1 LYYSAPFLAILT
13 LAAYWVYFTLRI
25 LFVMSA
31 QRKSKK
37 PFPMAWVFIGTEIS
51 VAIPI
56 FMQSFW
62 NVFILKKRNRPQL
75 RLEGDDVPC
84 VDVLVTCCKE
94 DVDLIIDTT
103 RAACELDYPTDRFRV
118 VVLDDGASIDL
129 REAVMELQ
137 QRYSNVFYRCREK
150 FKGVPHHF
158 KAGNLNYG
166 LDEVAKMEGGAST
179 FMAALDADMIPE
191 PHWLR
196 ACLPHLLIDTKVAL
210 ACPPQLFYNVPKGDP
225 LAQSLDFFVH
235 ISEPVKDA
243 LGVAWCTGSGYV
255 IRRDALVEIGGFP
268 QNSLAEDVAT
278 STLML
283 GRGWKTAYVHEPLQ
297 FGTVPDSF
305 GGHIKQ
311 RTRWVSSL
319 PSLFHPKNHTNNS
332 TRLLEPLTQ
341 TSNSSSASGV
351 PTLLE

>member
-1 LYYSAPFLAILT
+1 MPKWKRYLFYTAPFLALLT
-13 LAAYWVYFTLRI
+13 LAAYWLYFTLRI

-31 QRKSKK
+31 QRKSKRS
-37 PFPMAWVFIGTEIS
+37 FPMAWVFIATEIS
-51 VAIPI
+51 VAVPI

-62 NVFILKKRNRPQL
+62 NIFILKKRNRPQY
-75 RLEGDDVPC
+75 RLEGADVPC

-118 VVLDDGASIDL
+118 VVLDDGASIEL
-129 REAVMELQ
+129 REAVTELQ

-166 LDEVAKMEGGAST
+166 LDEVARMEGGAAP

-196 ACLPHLLIDTKVAL
+196 ATLPHLMVDTKVAL

-311 RTRWVSSL
+311 RTRWVSLHSE
-319 PSLFHPKNHTNNS
+319 KYCCV
-332 TRLLEPLTQ
+332 LELT
-341 TSNSSSASGV
+341 T
-351 PTLLE
+351 

>member
-1 LYYSAPFLAILT
+1 MPNWKRYLYYTAPFLALLT
-13 LAAYWVYFTLRI
+13 LGAYWLYFTLRI

-31 QRKSKK
+31 QRKSKHS
-37 PFPMAWVFIGTEIS
+37 FPMAWVFIATEIS

-75 RLEGDDVPC
+75 RLEGEDVPC

-118 VVLDDGASIDL
+118 VVLDDGACIEL

-150 FKGVPHHF
+150 FAGVPHHF

-166 LDEVAKMEGGAST
+166 LDEVAKMDGGAAV

-196 ACLPHLLIDTKVAL
+196 ATVPHLMVDSKVAL
-210 ACPPQLFYNVPKGDP
+210 ACPPQVCPFSCQAMHYFLTRFNSFSTTFPKAIHSHRAWISSFTYLSP
-225 LAQSLDFFVH
+225 L
-235 ISEPVKDA
+235 
-243 LGVAWCTGSGYV
+243 
-255 IRRDALVEIGGFP
+255 
-268 QNSLAEDVAT
+268 
-278 STLML
+278 
-283 GRGWKTAYVHEPLQ
+283 KT
-297 FGTVPDSF
+297 
-305 GGHIKQ
+305 
-311 RTRWVSSL
+311 R
-319 PSLFHPKNHTNNS
+319 
-332 TRLLEPLTQ
+332 
-341 TSNSSSASGV
+341 
-351 PTLLE
+351 